1 MFSMSSRIRRARVA
15 AHLTQAE
22 LARRLSVQRSAVTQW
37 ERESGTH
44 PSLSHLAQI
53 ACETQVHFEWLA
65 TGRGEC
71 HASMGAL
78 DTAVIAQDYAQDE
91 LESRVLQGL
100 RQVHSRD
107 REAAVRIVE
116 MFANLR

>member
-1 MFSMSSRIRRARVA
+1 MSSRIRRARVA
-15 AHLTQAE
+15 ARLTQAE

-44 PSLSHLAQI
+44 PSLSHLTQI

-65 TGRGEC
+65 TGRGES
-71 HASMGAL
+71 HPSTGEL
-78 DTAVIAQDYAQDE
+78 DTAVIAQDYARDE
-91 LESRVLQGL
+91 LESRVLLGL

-116 MFANLR
+116 MFASLR